1 MLVFTAGMNYNN
13 IDWDA
18 YRKMV
23 EELENEGFTTSDAQ
37 GTVDA
42 WMIQDP
48 TLFRK

>member
-1 MLVFTAGMNYNN
+1 MNYNN

-18 YRKMV
+18 YGKKV

-42 WMIQDP
+42 LMIQDP